1 MIDEP
6 THCPERQP
14 ALRLAPMPGNENM
27 FGDIFGGW
35 VMSNV
40 DIAGGIEAMRYARG
54 RVATVAVNSFQFQQP
69 ISSGDVVS
77 FYAEVIHAGRT
88 SITVQ
93 VQVFA
98 ERHPQ
103 KPIVVKVTEAILTY
117 VALDD
122 EGQKRA
128 LPTAVWPE
136 LTDAPES

>member
-1 MIDEP
+1 
-6 THCPERQP
+6 
-14 ALRLAPMPGNENM
+14 M

-40 DIAGGIEAMRYARG
+40 DIAGGIEAMRHARG
-54 RVATVAVNSFQFQQP
+54 RVATVAVNSFQFHQP
-69 ISSGDVVS
+69 VSSGDVVS
-77 FYAEVIHAGRT
+77 FYTEVVSMGRT
-88 SITVQ
+88 SITIQ

-98 ERHPQ
+98 ERYPQ

-128 LPTAVWPE
+128 LPTVVWPE
-136 LTDAPES
+136 LTEAAESPGDGG